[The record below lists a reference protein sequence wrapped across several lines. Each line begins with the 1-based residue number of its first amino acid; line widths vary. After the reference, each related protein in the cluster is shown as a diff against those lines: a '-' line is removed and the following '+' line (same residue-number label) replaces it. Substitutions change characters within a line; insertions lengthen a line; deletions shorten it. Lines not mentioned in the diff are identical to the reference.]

1 MNFLINKICEI
12 VYDNVISYI
21 YTPKITTVS
30 GSPNSSFIIVTP
42 DDKTNKSV
50 MPLKTIEHLNE
61 IKNFEFK
68 KNLHYYINV
77 SNIKWNEGSSK
88 TAWFKS

>member
-12 VYDNVISYI
+12 IYDNVISYI
-21 YTPKITTVS
+21 YTPKITTVKD
-30 GSPNSSFIIVTP
+30 PNSSFIIVTP

-50 MPLKTIEHLNE
+50 IPLKSIEHLNE

-77 SNIKWNEGSSK
+77 SNIKRN
-88 TAWFKS
+88 